1 MTKYGNKKT
10 IVGDFTFDSAKE
22 AKRWGELMLL
32 QRAGQISDLRRQIP
46 YPLVVNGKTVCKLVV
61 DFDYREN
68 GQLIVEDTKSEF
80 TRKLPVWRLKSKL
93 FTAIHGFSVRE
104 V

>member
-22 AKRWGELMLL
+22 AKRWSELMLL

-68 GQLIVEDTKSEF
+68 GQLIAEDTKSEF

>member
-10 IVGDFTFDSAKE
+10 IVGDFTVDSAKE